1 MTSVAVVIPAY
12 NEAERIGETVTAALT
27 LPGVDAVVV
36 ASDGSTDATVRA
48 ARDAG
53 ATVWRSRRNQGK
65 AAAMLAGAE
74 AVRALDLRDRR
85 DGPRH
90 LLFLDADLGKTA
102 GNAGPLIKPV
112 ADGTADMTIAVFAN
126 RVKLA
131 GHGFV
136 VRLSGAGISRATGWT
151 PAQPLN
157 GQRCLTRAAFEAA
170 RPLARGFGVETAMT
184 IDLKRKGLRIVEVE
198 VDMAHRATGGDLA
211 AQLHRAR
218 QFGDVARA
226 LVPRVAFLLRCV
238 TVIVLNVIMIAIAA
252 AGGVAGLIGIV
263 AGVAAGRR
271 AGRAVREC
279 RDLVQGAV
287 GSRGTVDPRAVRDV
301 AIVRYDAL
309 SEMSGQL
316 SFSLALLNAMGDGV
330 VLSSING
337 RAETRTYAKPVVAGQ
352 GQQELSPEEA
362 QAVHSAR
369 LGTTLSRVIP
379 GPAGERERA
388 SRRAAA
394 TA

>member
-1 MTSVAVVIPAY
+1 MASVAVVIPAY

-27 LPGVDAVVV
+27 LPGVEVVVV
-36 ASDGSTDATVRA
+36 ASDGSTDATVRVS
-48 ARDAG
+48 RDAG
-53 ATVWRSRRNQGK
+53 ATVWRSPRNQGK

-74 AVRALDLRDRR
+74 AVRQLDQRHQA

-90 LLFLDADLGKTA
+90 LLFLDADLGRTA
-102 GNAGPLIKPV
+102 ANAGPLIEPV
-112 ADGTADMTIAVFAN
+112 AGGAADMTIAVFAN

-218 QFGDVARA
+218 QFADVARA
-226 LVPRVAFLLRCV
+226 LAARVAVQAKHAPVRDNGFLRSLPSGCV
-238 TVIVLNVIMIAIAA
+238 APRS
-252 AGGVAGLIGIV
+252 
-263 AGVAAGRR
+263 VAAFLKPVTKSHRYSADRDSNRDFCWRSTGRR
-271 AGRAVREC
+271 DRHHRRGGREPADR
-279 RDLVQGAV
+279 
-287 GSRGTVDPRAVRDV
+287 P
-301 AIVRYDAL
+301 
-309 SEMSGQL
+309 
-316 SFSLALLNAMGDGV
+316 
-330 VLSSING
+330 G
-337 RAETRTYAKPVVAGQ
+337 RP
-352 GQQELSPEEA
+352 
-362 QAVHSAR
+362 
-369 LGTTLSRVIP
+369 
-379 GPAGERERA
+379 
-388 SRRAAA
+388 
-394 TA
+394 